1 MTVEGLEFEFIS
13 NENKNTNQMK
23 PTHQTEHVYFYFQSS
38 LKQMFL
44 QILLRVHFGM
54 ISLDVHCVPPY

>member
-23 PTHQTEHVYFYFQSS
+23 PTHQTEHVYFYFQNS
-38 LKQMFL
+38 LKKMFFTKSFTCTFW
-44 QILLRVHFGM
+44 HDFT
-54 ISLDVHCVPPY
+54 